1 MEEKDL
7 PEQMMELTEGKI
19 DREQAELLIRKI
31 RVAYEHPKQWMACFP
46 GLNTARCQ
54 QLSREECIAVWKLVE
69 RSLQQADER
78 LPAEQRLG
86 IVPINISAR
95 IQGYKLLNGAMD
107 FNYARRQERRQDDAD
122 QPD

>member
-1 MEEKDL
+1 MGEKDL

-19 DREQAELLIRKI
+19 DREQAELLIQKI

-54 QLSREECIAVWKLVE
+54 KLSLEECIAVWKLVE
-69 RSLQQADER
+69 QSLQQEDER
-78 LPAEQRLG
+78 LPADQRLG

-95 IQGYKLLNGAMD
+95 IQGYKLLNVAMD
-107 FNYARRQERRQDDAD
+107 FDYARRQESRQDDAD

>member
-19 DREQAELLIRKI
+19 DREQAELLVRKI

-46 GLNTARCQ
+46 GLNTTRCQ
-54 QLSREECIAVWKLVE
+54 QLSLKECMAVWKLVE
-69 RSLQQADER
+69 QSLQQADER

-95 IQGYKLLNGAMD
+95 IQGYKLLNVAMD
-107 FNYARRQERRQDDAD
+107 FDYARRQESRQDDAD

>member
-46 GLNTARCQ
+46 GLNTVRCQ
-54 QLSREECIAVWKLVE
+54 QLSREECISVWKLVE
-69 RSLQQADER
+69 RWLQQEDER
-78 LPAEQRLG
+78 LPEDRRLG

-107 FNYARRQERRQDDAD
+107 FYYERRQERRQDDAD

>member
-1 MEEKDL
+1 
-7 PEQMMELTEGKI
+7 MELTEGKI
-19 DREQAELLIRKI
+19 DHEQAELLIRKI
-31 RVAYEHPKQWMACFP
+31 RVAYVHPKQWMACFP
-46 GLNTARCQ
+46 GLNTTRCQ

-95 IQGYKLLNGAMD
+95 IQGYKLLNVAMD
-107 FNYARRQERRQDDAD
+107 FDYARRQERRQDNAD

>member
-69 RSLQQADER
+69 QSLQQADER

-107 FNYARRQERRQDDAD
+107 FYYERRQERRQDDAD